1 MKAQEWKEKVYHIF
15 GRRRI
20 DLQSDYTW
28 VLTERQDY
36 PVTEMFIQG
45 NKNPILGDR
54 LRQYLLIICSGLPEF
69 GGTHNI
75 VTFTTQSPS

>member
-1 MKAQEWKEKVYHIF
+1 
-15 GRRRI
+15 
-20 DLQSDYTW
+20 